1 MRIYLLRRLLGSL
14 PLLFGASVLI
24 FLVFALTPGDFVDGN
39 YTLTPQRAAELKAL
53 YGLDQ
58 PVWQRYLVWMGN
70 LLQGDL
76 GFSLKHQIPVSELI
90 GQYLWNSFLLA
101 IVATLLCWGLSL
113 FVGVLAAVQPY
124 SWFDRLVTL
133 AVFAAMSF
141 PVFFLCL
148 LLIKWFAVDLQW
160 LPVGGM
166 VSLASEAQG
175 WDYVKDVVWHMALPV
190 LTLVM
195 LQAGGLT
202 RYFRANMLEALAQ
215 DFVRTARAKGLP
227 ERVVIFKHAL
237 RNALLP
243 MITLLGFELPGLFA
257 GAIITEKIFNWP
269 GVGHI
274 HIDTLAARDYPVLMS
289 FTMLLATL
297 TIVGNLLA
305 DVLYARVDPRIR
317 LR

>member
-1 MRIYLLRRLLGSL
+1 MRIYLLRRLLGSV

-101 IVATLLCWGLSL
+101 SVATVLYWGLSL
-113 FVGVLAAVQPY
+113 FVGVLAAVRPY

>member
-1 MRIYLLRRLLGSL
+1 MRTYVLRRLLGAI
-14 PLLFGASVLI
+14 PLLFGASLLI
-24 FLVFALTPGDFVDGN
+24 FLVFALTPGDFIDGN
-39 YTLTPQRAAELKAL
+39 INLTPQRAAELKAL
-53 YGLDQ
+53 YGLDR
-58 PVWQRYLVWMGN
+58 PLWTRYLSWLGQ

-76 GFSLKHQIPVSELI
+76 GFSLQHQIPVSTLL
-90 GQYLWNSFLLA
+90 GQYLWSSFLLA
-101 IVATLLCWGLSL
+101 LVSLLLYWTLSL
-113 FVGVLAAVQPY
+113 AVGVLAAVRPY

-133 AVFAAMSF
+133 GVFAAMSF

-148 LLIKWFAVDLQW
+148 LLIKWFAVDLGW

-166 VSLASEAQG
+166 ISIGSNATG
-175 WDYVKDVVWHMALPV
+175 WAYALDVARHMVLPV

-202 RYFRANMLEALAQ
+202 RYVRASMLDALAM
-215 DFVRTARAKGLP
+215 DCVRTARAKGLP
-227 ERVVIFKHAL
+227 ERVVILRHAL

-243 MITLLGFELPGLFA
+243 LIALLGFELPGLFA
-257 GAIITEKIFNWP
+257 GAIVTEKIFNWP

-289 FTMLLATL
+289 FTLLLAVL

-305 DVLYARVDPRIR
+305 DVLSALADPRIR

>member
-1 MRIYLLRRLLGSL
+1 MRIYILRRLLGSV

-101 IVATLLCWGLSL
+101 SVATVLYWGLSL
-113 FVGVLAAVQPY
+113 FVGVLAAVRPY

>member
-1 MRIYLLRRLLGSL
+1 MRIYILRRLLGSV

-113 FVGVLAAVQPY
+113 FVGVLAAVRPY